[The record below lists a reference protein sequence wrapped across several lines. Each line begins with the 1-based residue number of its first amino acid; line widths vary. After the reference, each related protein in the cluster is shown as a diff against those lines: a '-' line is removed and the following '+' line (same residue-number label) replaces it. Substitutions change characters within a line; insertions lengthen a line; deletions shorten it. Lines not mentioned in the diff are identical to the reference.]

1 MGDEQEPVLNGR
13 ALSELKVVELKEEL
27 GKRGLSKIG
36 NKNVLYERLKEHLVG
51 TVTVS
56 DESEQESMVK
66 PIADGSGSPSA
77 NPFVAEYL
85 AKQQVALLAA
95 RKDAEAA
102 RRAVS
107 TSDEQ
112 ASSPQ
117 EKSPP
122 VSRRSDAVK
131 RSESEQLSG
140 TPERRATRRS
150 PRLGSPQKDHEK
162 VSAGETNGKE
172 ALNDAERGNSSV
184 SQSDGKQKSNRN
196 ETAQEVRADDKREIK
211 LEGSESSQHVTEGSA
226 RRERS
231 GEVTAEAVVEDVSD
245 GTCGSVR
252 LNEMSKKEPSEV
264 HVDESEASSSSFST
278 PAEQLRQKDKSVEL
292 KTESTEVSSEIGR
305 GSDVSAAS
313 PKLDASAAAA
323 AETSLGR
330 GAKGESSKNESVAK
344 TSVKMVDE
352 VGEMEIALIDGAK
365 RDETCSENVSKEE
378 RMVSEHFT
386 LKEASGS
393 SSVMAA
399 RHPEEADDSSAKVE
413 NEEQKEEG
421 DAKDVASLNS
431 SDNSHAST
439 AGWFCFA
446 KYFGSGLTGPT
457 NFT

>member
-95 RKDAEAA
+95 RKDAGKLFFILIPLSNSESRKIGEIRYSFTKEFFVLEAA

-252 LNEMSKKEPSEV
+252 
-264 HVDESEASSSSFST
+264 
-278 PAEQLRQKDKSVEL
+278 
-292 KTESTEVSSEIGR
+292 
-305 GSDVSAAS
+305 
-313 PKLDASAAAA
+313 
-323 AETSLGR
+323 
-330 GAKGESSKNESVAK
+330 
-344 TSVKMVDE
+344 
-352 VGEMEIALIDGAK
+352 
-365 RDETCSENVSKEE
+365 
-378 RMVSEHFT
+378 
-386 LKEASGS
+386 
-393 SSVMAA
+393 
-399 RHPEEADDSSAKVE
+399 
-413 NEEQKEEG
+413 
-421 DAKDVASLNS
+421 
-431 SDNSHAST
+431 
-439 AGWFCFA
+439 
-446 KYFGSGLTGPT
+446 
-457 NFT
+457 